1 MKIFI
6 KSNMLIIQTDSS
18 ILSVEWFGDFILSH
32 SKDMIFLPMS
42 IVIFFDEMLSNKRN
56 EFLTRLAKLYSEKS
70 EFYYEQLLN
79 NLLKY
84 RHKPIK
90 LEFKQEGNIMSDVE
104 IYLDAISSKE
114 VKILLKENNS
124 WIIAYFSSQLAHF
137 VTEHDSRR
145 IFLNASG
152 ERSKSRLDR
161 VLKRQSFLFFNFKFT
176 YSKNFLTIL
185 FNEYI
190 NNNEGDS
197 KNWENSSNN
206 NQSSGFNFNRENS
219 FNSKG
224 YYQDPVLLGHYNT
237 LELSYGA
244 KYEDVKGGYR
254 RLAKMYHPDRVMHK
268 NETIVNLYTKKFQEI
283 HNSYQFL
290 KDYLK
295 EE

>member
-1 MKIFI
+1 
-6 KSNMLIIQTDSS
+6 MLIVQTDSS
-18 ILSVEWFGDFILSH
+18 ILSVDWFGDFVLSH

-42 IVIFFDEMLSNKRN
+42 IVIFFDEMLLDKRK
-56 EFLTRLAKLYSEKS
+56 EFLTRLARLYSEKS

-90 LEFKQEGNIMSDVE
+90 LEFKQDGNIMSDVE
-104 IYLDAISSKE
+104 VYLDAISSRE
-114 VKILLKENNS
+114 VKILLKEPNS
-124 WIIAYFSSQLAHF
+124 WIIAYFSSQLVHF

-161 VLKRQSFLFFNFKFT
+161 VLKRQSFLFFNLKFT
-176 YSKNFLTIL
+176 YSKNFLTVL

-190 NNNEGDS
+190 NNNSGDS
-197 KNWENSSNN
+197 KNWEQSSSNN
-206 NQSSGFNFNRENS
+206 NSQWGFNFNRENS

-224 YYQDPVLLGHYNT
+224 YYQNPSLLLHYNN
-237 LELSYGA
+237 LELPYGA
-244 KYEDVKGGYR
+244 KFEDVKSSYR
-254 RLAKMYHPDRVMHK
+254 KLAKMYHPDRVMHK